1 VAAAKRA
8 AVAGVAELNDDA
20 KGMDKNL
27 DLDCAGNR
35 RAAGGLR
42 KAGLPGPYRVA
53 EIDRCG
59 RGKKALQIIAVNP
72 PVPALIF
79 GAVRGGTFRGPY
91 HPTRQTE
98 VGNVFPSAPQTDAT
112 MSGKYL

>member
-8 AVAGVAELNDDA
+8 AVAGVAEVNDDA

-42 KAGLPGPYRVA
+42 KARLPGLYRVA

-59 RGKKALQIIAVNP
+59 RGKKALWIIVVNP
-72 PVPALIF
+72 PVPVLAQLLQPNAAGLIYVSNPD
-79 GAVRGGTFRGPY
+79 GLR
-91 HPTRQTE
+91 TR
-98 VGNVFPSAPQTDAT
+98 
-112 MSGKYL
+112 